1 MQYINFGNFVRKKRE
16 GLIPKQSL
24 NSFAIEN
31 GLEPATL
38 SRIENNKQGI
48 KLTDVGKIANGFNML
63 ASELISEFEQSKQQ

>member
-1 MQYINFGNFVRKKRE
+1 MQYINFGNFIRKKRE
-16 GLIPKQSL
+16 GLSPKQSL